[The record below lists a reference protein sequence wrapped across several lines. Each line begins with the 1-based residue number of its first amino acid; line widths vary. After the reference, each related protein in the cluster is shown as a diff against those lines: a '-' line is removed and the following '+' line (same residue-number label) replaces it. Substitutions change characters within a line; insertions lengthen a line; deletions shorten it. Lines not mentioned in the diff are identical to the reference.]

1 MKLSALLF
9 LQVSSFGQLLPYNFA
24 IADSLLNSLGG
35 FLCGILETLAFLLPA
50 SPVTMADLAVSIG
63 GNLPFIGSAVIYYLF
78 ADIGQVLILVVA
90 YKLFVILPGKFS

>member
-1 MKLSALLF
+1 MWPSVLLF
-9 LQVSSFGQLLPYNFA
+9 WQGFLSGQLLPFNLA
-24 IADSLLNSLGG
+24 IVGSLLDSLGG
-35 FLCGILETLAFLLPA
+35 FICGILETLFFLLPS

-63 GNLPFIGSAVIYYLF
+63 DNLPFIGSAVIYYLF